1 MGWAERHQVTLTN
14 GGSFNDKVNF
24 IWSVADLLRGDLK
37 QSEYGRVIL
46 PLVVLRR
53 LDCVL
58 AGTKDAVVERAQQL
72 EGRVDNPDKAL
83 KAVAGHEFY
92 NTSRFDF
99 AELTGDPSNVRDNL
113 KAFIGGFSS
122 GARDVR
128 AAEARAARQWRPL
141 GQLTVVATTDRLLVW
156 HQNAW
161 WSVWYSAIEQSSCRD
176 RRLHLRF
183 LDTPPYLLAG
193 NVSPLAN
200 AIASARPAAVD
211 S

>member
-1 MGWAERHQVTLTN
+1 MRCTHPSRSRHRRDCSAQ
-14 GGSFNDKVNF
+14 DP
-24 IWSVADLLRGDLK
+24 SVCASGLLLPG
-37 QSEYGRVIL
+37 ERVIS
-46 PLVVLRR
+46 
-53 LDCVL
+53 
-58 AGTKDAVVERAQQL
+58 DAVAVYGWRYESVEVTYDRKTL
-72 EGRVDNPDKAL
+72 MVGGPLLFV
-83 KAVAGHEFY
+83 
-92 NTSRFDF
+92 
-99 AELTGDPSNVRDNL
+99 LTGAVSALRNR
-113 KAFIGGFSS
+113 S
-122 GARDVR
+122 ARR

-193 NVSPLAN
+193 DVSPLAN